1 MLRLVVLPRSLTGS
15 PCTCHC
21 SLKEGTFSID
31 ERKGGALWDK
41 IDDDDDDDDF
51 EIIIL
56 PQSSNDRLVRK
67 KDSQGRKQIEIIL
80 QAVSTNIDIQ
90 NCLNSL
96 GS

>member
-1 MLRLVVLPRSLTGS
+1 M
-15 PCTCHC
+15 
-21 SLKEGTFSID
+21 D
-31 ERKGGALWDK
+31 E
-41 IDDDDDDDDF
+41 DDDVDDDDF

-56 PQSSNDRLVRK
+56 PWSTNYRLVRQ
-67 KDSQGRKQIEIIL
+67 KDSQGRKQIEITL